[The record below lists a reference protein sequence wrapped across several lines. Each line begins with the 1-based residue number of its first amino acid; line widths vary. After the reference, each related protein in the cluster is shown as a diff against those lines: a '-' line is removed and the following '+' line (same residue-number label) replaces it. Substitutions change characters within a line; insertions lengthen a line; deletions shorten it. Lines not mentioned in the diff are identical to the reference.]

1 MCAYI
6 YLFIYIY
13 VCISVCI
20 YVYLVMRR
28 EDASDYFVSRIPVM
42 RLFLFEYLPN
52 EVPVRASMTTPPSAP
67 L

>member
-1 MCAYI
+1 
-6 YLFIYIY
+6 
-13 VCISVCI
+13 
-20 YVYLVMRR
+20 MRR